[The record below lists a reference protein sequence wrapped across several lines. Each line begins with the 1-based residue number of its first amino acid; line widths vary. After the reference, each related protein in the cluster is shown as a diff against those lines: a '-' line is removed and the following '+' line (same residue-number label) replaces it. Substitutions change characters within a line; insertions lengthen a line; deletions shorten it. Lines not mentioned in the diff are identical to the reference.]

1 MISSSI
7 VSLVPRE
14 KKEAETKEE
23 EEEEVVEFGD
33 ASGEYRDR
41 DIEAD
46 RGSD

>member
-14 KKEAETKEE
+14 KKEAETK